1 MNIDEKV
8 AEETGYS
15 EEVVRFAIRRFWVTI
30 FFFLRNY
37 EYSKRAII
45 IPNFIKFYI
54 PEWYFDKENE
64 YKINESFLKCL
75 EQIKENE
82 GQTTRK
88 INNAGDSQQ
97 DKEKES

>member
-1 MNIDEKV
+1 MNIDEEV
-8 AEETGYS
+8 AKETGYS
-15 EEVVRFAIRRFWVTI
+15 EETVRFVIRRFWVTI

-54 PEWYFDKENE
+54 PEWYFNEKNKDK
-64 YKINESFLKCL
+64 IDESFLKCL

-82 GQTTRK
+82 GQTTR
-88 INNAGDSQQ
+88 
-97 DKEKES
+97 